1 VNSTGHNANIAS
13 SSKTGPFATLRG
25 LLHAKG
31 IGASTRLILPV
42 LATVLGALAFSATP
56 SLAGEVHVYSHS
68 FGEPGTE
75 AGQFEDPSD
84 LAVNTATGDVYVAD
98 KGNNRID
105 EFDSSGTFIQAWGW
119 GVADGLPMFETCT
132 LSCQAGIAG
141 SGKGQLDE
149 PEQLAVDNSGESVTE
164 DPSAG
169 DVYVTDR
176 GDNVIDKFSASGKYE
191 GELIG
196 TCEKTEENSPCKG
209 SKLNLFSALDG
220 VAVDPR
226 GLVWVDQSSGEIDS
240 FSDAQANEFH
250 SRSEPIQYPG
260 NSYVGLNGGPAPG
273 LSVDSKDDLYV
284 TYSELGLV
292 ARLNS
297 AQELVPGSGEGI
309 PVFVAADKGLE
320 VGISQPGRNNGLKKG
335 IAVDFSNDNVYLD
348 MNQNTINLEH
358 TPVTDVEEL
367 STDGSLTETF
377 GSEQLSDRGGSGLAV
392 NSSTGTVYVADDV
405 AGAVFVYQTVPT
417 PSVLTGAASDLHTE
431 GAATL
436 NGTVDPE
443 GIALEEC
450 RFEYFSEK
458 AFAENLK
465 NEVQSVTVS
474 AGATG
479 GDFTLS
485 FKGETTPPLPE
496 NAFAGEIRF
505 YLETFASIGAGNVA
519 VTGSAGAYTIEFKGA
534 LAHTNLPA
542 LAAESYAGQ
551 PLEPTG
557 ASVTAAIVTPGGDG
571 YEVAATAPCV
581 PTAGDVPT
589 GSGAVPVT
597 AAVSG
602 LTPDTLYKYRL
613 EARNHN
619 GEAKSEYR
627 TFVAPARPEIAGVAL
642 SGVGSS
648 VATLSAQIDPG
659 GAPTGYRVEY
669 GTSEAYG
676 SSTLEASAGAGS
688 TPAAVQISLSGL
700 LPGTVYHARIVASNE
715 VAVVQGASLTFTTS
729 GAAPASAS
737 ILPDD
742 RAYELVSNFPPG
754 RDEETD
760 VPSSGYQGTDP
771 GLIAHGLATPYPFQ
785 VASNGDAVVYP
796 GDAPPTGGSDALD
809 RNDYMATRT
818 AGGTWTQVNIQPP
831 GAEYR
836 AFSSDLSVG
845 ILSAK
850 ESELGGGSSE
860 PADGDLFAHMTAGGA
875 GGEYE
880 PLYTGTPPN
889 RPSSQFGT
897 VKFHTARAEGGLYY
911 AGANAGTSA
920 VPASSQLLVEADDAL
935 LTGAGPFEQELD
947 ADVEQ
952 EVIERREG
960 NYLYDSAAGRLSL
973 VDLLPDGQ
981 VQPNASF
988 GSYQVTG
995 GDGAPIAPGVNNAI
1009 SADGSRI
1016 FWTALEGEGEGE
1028 RPSHALYVRENATQP
1043 QSPLGG
1049 PAGEEC
1055 TVSTDACTVQVD
1067 ASQGGPE
1074 SGGGE
1079 FWTASGDGSRVLF
1092 TDCRRLTGES
1102 TAVPGGGCSHVG
1114 SEGGGQTTFTG
1125 NDLYEYQVNPETGK
1139 TGVLR
1144 DLTVSTP
1151 DEVTLDEAGG
1161 DLLGADVQGVLGA
1174 SEDGEYVYF
1183 AADGVLTTGQNT
1195 EGREPIPGQPNLYLR
1210 HDGATTFIATL
1221 STVDGSDVAPIAD
1234 CGQGPGC
1241 AGDWQTAPS
1250 YRTAEV
1256 TPDGHSL
1263 VFMSNRSLTG
1273 YDSEDTGHGLDEV
1286 FLFEAGSGS
1295 HPPALRCVS
1304 CNPSGEPPVP
1314 TALGAANRPSSGIG
1328 DVGGFI
1334 PTSQGI
1340 VEQPR
1345 VISADGSRV
1354 FFDSGEPLVPTDTN
1368 GWLDV
1373 YEWER
1378 DGAGTCTDSQ
1388 GCVYLL
1394 SGGTDPENSYLIG
1407 ADSSGDNAFFVSR
1420 ADLVLADRGGDGDE
1434 LYDARVDGVQ
1444 PPAVAACEGTGCQ
1457 GVPPTPPIFATPAS
1471 VTFNG
1476 IGNFPP
1482 PPPPAVVKPKTKTV
1496 KCRKPKKLTHGKCVK
1511 PKKTNK
1517 AKKSAHTN
1525 RRARR

>member
-1 VNSTGHNANIAS
+1 MMN
-13 SSKTGPFATLRG
+13 R
-25 LLHAKG
+25 
-31 IGASTRLILPV
+31 RLILPV
-42 LATVLGALAFSATP
+42 LATVLGALAFFATSA
-56 SLAGEVHVYSHS
+56 LAGEVHVYSHS

-84 LAVNTATGDVYVAD
+84 LAVNDATGDVYVAD

-105 EFDSSGTFIQAWGW
+105 EFDADGTFVQAWGW

-149 PEQLAVDNSGESVTE
+149 PEQLAVDNSGKSVAE

-169 DVYVTDR
+169 DVYVTNT

-191 GELIG
+191 GELTG
-196 TCEKTEENSPCKG
+196 TCEKTEESSPCKG

-226 GLVWVDQSSGEIDS
+226 GLVWVDQSSEEIDS
-240 FSDAQANEFH
+240 FSDAQANEFY
-250 SRSEPIQYPG
+250 SRSEPISYG
-260 NSYVGLNGGPAPG
+260 NESFIGLPGGPTPG
-273 LSVDSKDDLYV
+273 LAVDSKDDLYV
-284 TYSELGLV
+284 DYDSGHRLV

-297 AQELVPGSGEGI
+297 LQELIPGSGEGI
-309 PVFVAADKGLE
+309 PVAEPDKGLE
-320 VGISQPGRNNGLKKG
+320 VGAPQPPRTNGLKTG
-335 IAVDFSNDNVYLD
+335 IAVDLSNDNIYLD
-348 MNQNTINLEH
+348 MNQNTAELEH
-358 TPVTDVEEL
+358 APITDVEEL
-367 STDGSLTETF
+367 TADGLLIETF
-377 GSEQLSDRGGSGLAV
+377 GSEQLSDQGGSGLAV

-417 PSVLTGAASDLHTE
+417 PSVLTGAASDLQTE
-431 GAATL
+431 GGATL

-443 GIALEEC
+443 GLALEEC
-450 RFEYFSEK
+450 RFEYISDAVFEEPY
-458 AFAENLK
+458 A
-465 NEVQSVTVS
+465 NEVQSVT
-474 AGATG
+474 
-479 GDFTLS
+479 D
-485 FKGETTPPLPE
+485 KGEFVL
-496 NAFAGEIRF
+496 AFAGDETVKLPEHVGPGEVRAA
-505 YLETFASIGAGNVA
+505 LEALPSIGPGNVA
-519 VTGSAGAYTIEFKGA
+519 VSGIGLEAFPYKIEFTGA
-534 LAHTNLPA
+534 LAHMKVPELTA
-542 LAAESYAGQ
+542 KAG
-551 PLEPTG
+551 EIT
-557 ASVTAAIVTPGGDG
+557 VTILTVAGDG
-571 YEVAATAPCV
+571 GWHASASAVCEPEASKI
-581 PTAGDVPT
+581 T
-589 GSGAVPVT
+589 GSGEVPVS
-597 AAVSG
+597 ARVVG
-602 LTPDTLYKYRL
+602 LTPDTSYRYRL
-613 EARNHN
+613 NARNVH
-619 GEAKSEYR
+619 GKTESEER
-627 TFVAPARPEIAGVAL
+627 QFVAPARPGIAGVAL
-642 SGVGSS
+642 SGVGSG

-659 GAPTGYRVEY
+659 GAATGYRVEY

-688 TPAAVQISLSGL
+688 TPAAVQVSLGGL

-715 VAVVQGASLTFTTS
+715 VAVVQGASVTFTTS

-760 VPSSGYQGTDP
+760 VPTSGAQGTDP
-771 GLIAHGLATPYPFQ
+771 EFIAHGLATGYPFQ
-785 VASNGDAVVYP
+785 IAPGGEAVIYP
-796 GDAPPTGGSDALD
+796 GDTPPAGGSGALE
-809 RNDYMATRT
+809 RNDYLATRT

-831 GAEYR
+831 GAEYE

-845 ILSAK
+845 ILSAN
-850 ESELGGGSSE
+850 ESELGGGSLE
-860 PADGDLFAHMTAGGA
+860 PADLDLYAHVTAGGA

-935 LTGAGPFEQELD
+935 LAGAGPFEQELD
-947 ADVEQ
+947 ADVKQ

-1079 FWTASGDGSRVLF
+1079 FWTASGDGLKVLF
-1092 TDCRRLTGES
+1092 TDCRKLTPEA
-1102 TAVPGGGCSHVG
+1102 TTIPGNGCSHVG
-1114 SEGGGQTTFTG
+1114 DEGGGQTTFTG
-1125 NDLYEYQVNPETGK
+1125 NDLYEYEVNSETGK

-1144 DLTVSTP
+1144 DLTVSMP
-1151 DEVTLDEAGG
+1151 GELTLDEAGG

-1174 SEDGEYVYF
+1174 SDDGEYIYF
-1183 AADGVLTTGQNT
+1183 AADGVLTTGQSA
-1195 EGREPIPGQPNLYLR
+1195 EGREPTPGHPNLYLR

-1273 YDSEDTGHGLDEV
+1273 YDSEDAGHGLDEV
-1286 FLFEAGSGS
+1286 FLFEAQSGK
-1295 HPPALRCVS
+1295 LRCVS
-1304 CNPSGEPPVP
+1304 CNPSGESPVP
-1314 TALGAANRPSSGIG
+1314 TEFDAFAPINGIG
-1328 DVGGFI
+1328 PIGGFI
-1334 PTSQGI
+1334 PTSGGI

-1345 VISADGSRV
+1345 VISANGSRV

-1388 GCVYLL
+1388 GCVYVL

-1407 ADSSGDNAFFVSR
+1407 ADASGDNAFFVSR
-1420 ADLVLADRGGDGDE
+1420 AAFVLADRGGDGDE
-1434 LYDARVDGVQ
+1434 LYDARVDGSQ

-1457 GVPPTPPIFATPAS
+1457 GVPPTPPIFATPSS

-1482 PPPPAVVKPKTKTV
+1482 PPPPAVVKLKAKTV
-1496 KCRKPKKLTHGKCVK
+1496 KCAKGKKRDKHNRCVK
-1511 PKKTNK
+1511 VKTKRKK
-1517 AKKSAHTN
+1517 AKKSAHTD
-1525 RRARR
+1525 RRAK